1 MILPSKHISL
11 AESLLG
17 LGGVLLEILMKQPCS
32 LDSLWQEYSKI
43 NNRKEV
49 FPAYHS
55 FDNVILAVDLL
66 FIIGAVNINSE
77 GEIYRYE
84 IT

>member
-1 MILPSKHISL
+1 MILPSKHIGL

-17 LGGVLLEILMKQPCS
+17 LGGALLQIIVKKPCS
-32 LDSLWQEYSKI
+32 IESLWQEYSKI
-43 NNRKEV
+43 NNNKDL

-66 FIIGAVNINSE
+66 FMMGAISVNSE
-77 GEIYRYE
+77 GEIYSHE
-84 IT
+84 AA

>member
-17 LGGVLLEILMKQPCS
+17 LGGVLLEILIKQPCS

-43 NNRKEV
+43 NNKKEL

-55 FDNVILAVDLL
+55 FDNVIFAVDLL
-66 FIIGAVNINSE
+66 FMIGAISINSG
-77 GEIYRYE
+77 GEIYRHE

>member
-17 LGGVLLEILMKQPCS
+17 LGGVLLEIIKQKPYS

-43 NNRKEV
+43 NNRKDV

-55 FDNVILAVDLL
+55 LDNVILAVDLL
-66 FIIGAVNINSE
+66 FVIGAININSE

-84 IT
+84 TT

>member
-1 MILPSKHISL
+1 
-11 AESLLG
+11 
-17 LGGVLLEILMKQPCS
+17 
-32 LDSLWQEYSKI
+32 LWQEYSKI
-43 NNRKEV
+43 NNKKDV

-66 FIIGAVNINSE
+66 FVIGAININSE

-84 IT
+84 TT

>member
-11 AESLLG
+11 AESLIG

-43 NNRKEV
+43 NNKESY
-49 FPAYHS
+49 PAYHS
-55 FDNVILAVDLL
+55 FDNVILAVNLL
-66 FIIGAVNINSE
+66 YMIGAVTINTE
-77 GEIYRYE
+77 GKLCRYE
-84 IT
+84 TA

>member
-17 LGGVLLEILMKQPCS
+17 LGGVLLEILMKQPSS

-43 NNRKEV
+43 NNKKELY
-49 FPAYHS
+49 PAYHS
-55 FDNVILAVDLL
+55 FDNVVLAIDLL
-66 FIIGAVNINSE
+66 FMIGAVNINSE
-77 GEIYRYE
+77 GEIYRNE
-84 IT
+84 TT

>member
-17 LGGVLLEILMKQPCS
+17 LGGVLLEIIKKKPYS

-43 NNRKEV
+43 NNRKDV

-55 FDNVILAVDLL
+55 FDNVILAIDLL
-66 FIIGAVNINSE
+66 FVIGAININSE

-84 IT
+84 TT

>member
-17 LGGVLLEILMKQPCS
+17 LGGFLLEIIKQKPHS
-32 LDSLWQEYSKI
+32 LDSLWQEYSKV
-43 NNRKEV
+43 NNKKDV

-66 FIIGAVNINSE
+66 FVIGAININSE